1 MPNKQYKNK
10 IKSFGKTKRKVY
22 QKKNIKYLLKFN
34 FNKTNKYFEH
44 FSNITISN
52 NSFYNFLDYYNIHKN
67 YLNKNTNYNML
78 IHKSY
83 YLINSS
89 NININK
95 SIFENFNTNIN
106 FMNKL
111 YLIRENIELGYNANS
126 INNLNKKYST
136 YYYTKLFKLKINAYR
151 KLKSPLI

>member
-1 MPNKQYKNK
+1 MIKNNKKYNNK
-10 IKSFGKTKRKVY
+10 KYNNKKLDILISLKS
-22 QKKNIKYLLKFN
+22 N

-44 FSNITISN
+44 FSKIIDNKN
-52 NSFYNFLDYYNIHKN
+52 LYNFLDYYNIHKN